1 MAKKQKAASS
11 LPVPLSRIPKKS
23 GILRSGTEV
32 RSKQA
37 GKQSAADKPQRTRI
51 FVIGESPLVEE
62 YAELCAAK
70 GYDAFIKWNT
80 NPNKLPS
87 FSSKAIQRA
96 NTIPTK
102 TSIAIELTNGDREQ
116 KQNNLQMIDRALP
129 TTAAIV
135 SSSVTTSATEQTTW
149 LQHKHRLVGVCALP
163 SFSQHLLHEVAPT
176 VYTPKETVE
185 VVQHFFQSLGKEI
198 EVVQDRVGMVL
209 PRIVCQLVNEATFAV
224 QEEVASPQDIDTA
237 MKLGTNYPYGPIEW
251 GNRIGFQHVYQ
262 VLQAL
267 QADLQED
274 RYRISP
280 LLTAL
285 AQTGEWWKKT

>member
-1 MAKKQKAASS
+1 MGKKQKAAG
-11 LPVPLSRIPKKS
+11 R
-23 GILRSGTEV
+23 
-32 RSKQA
+32 KQP
-37 GKQSAADKPQRTRI
+37 AADKPQRTRV
-51 FVIGESPLVEE
+51 FVVGESPLVEE

-70 GYDAFIKWNT
+70 GYQVFMKWNKA
-80 NPNKLPS
+80 PNKLPT
-87 FSSKAIQRA
+87 FSSKAIQRTNSLPA
-96 NTIPTK
+96 K

-116 KQNNLQMIDRALP
+116 KHNNLQMIDRTLP
-129 TTAAIV
+129 PTAPIV
-135 SSSVTTSATEQTTW
+135 SSSVTISATEQTTW
-149 LQHKHRLVGVCALP
+149 LKQKHRLVGVGALP
-163 SFSQHLLHEVAPT
+163 SFTQHPLYEIAPT

-185 VVQHFFQSLGKEI
+185 VVQRFFQSLGKEI

-224 QEEVASPQDIDTA
+224 QEEVASPQDIDIA

-251 GNRIGFQHVYQ
+251 GNRIGFQHVYH
-262 VLQAL
+262 VLRAL